1 MNLTD
6 SNTNLYGSL
15 DHSLTS
21 TFELCMS
28 LYQDLCLEAASQL
41 QHTEVICTETTIF
54 THCWNSHLS
63 ASANIN
69 NT

>member
-54 THCWNSHLS
+54 THC
-63 ASANIN
+63 
-69 NT
+69 